1 MLKSASI
8 GRSNYHQL
16 AKYWHFWQN
25 TCSFRIVLRKNP
37 SFLYRTAAIT
47 ADLILP
53 TLVSVPLTPSNA
65 AIFCLIIMQFWKMR
79 VKTMVIFSNKIFL
92 VFQHLSVRRMLDSGK
107 NIFSK

>member
-1 MLKSASI
+1 MPMSI
-8 GRSNYHQL
+8 Y
-16 AKYWHFWQN
+16 F
-25 TCSFRIVLRKNP
+25 P
-37 SFLYRTAAIT
+37 RTAAIT

-53 TLVSVPLTPSNA
+53 TLVSEPLPPLNTV
-65 AIFCLIIMQFWKMR
+65 IFCLIIMQFLKMR